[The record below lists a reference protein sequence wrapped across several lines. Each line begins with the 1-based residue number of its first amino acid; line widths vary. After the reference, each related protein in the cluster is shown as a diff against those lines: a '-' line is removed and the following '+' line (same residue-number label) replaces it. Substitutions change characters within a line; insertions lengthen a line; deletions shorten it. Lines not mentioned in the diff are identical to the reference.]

1 MITPTNSNPSG
12 TKPASLFCTPDGK
25 SYLITFVLVT
35 SLFLLWGFC
44 NGMIDIL
51 NKHFQDS
58 LHINKEQSGLVQFA
72 NYLGYFLMAI
82 PAGLIARQFGYKG
95 GILVGLAL
103 IASGAF
109 LFIHAVGIGTYSA
122 FLLGLF
128 VIAAGM
134 TCLETIANPYTTVL
148 GPPEHGAT
156 RINIAQTFNGVGWV
170 LGPIVGGYFVFGGG
184 GGGSSDA
191 TGAAASATNAVVAA
205 TTNANTGLST
215 PYLGIGIFAAVWFLV
230 FIFAPVP
237 DLHAEDESKKSADQ
251 KPSLNFS
258 IGQLL
263 AIGALQAVVY
273 WVLYSFITK
282 MLGVVWIWRELSP
295 AWFEPA
301 KYSVLLAAYVAGLLL
316 VSKINT
322 SRGQLVGIG
331 LTLAIVW
338 GLLYFFIAPIM
349 GLVWALLNLPAN
361 LLGPTKYGLIIVAY
375 IGSFIVVSKNWDMF
389 RRKHFTLGVVA
400 QFLYVA
406 AQTGIFSFCV
416 NYIIENDA
424 GVTPAKA
431 ATMLGGIGFVLFTVG
446 RFCGSAVISQFKPH
460 LVLAAYAAIN
470 VVLAAVC
477 MGGGKLGLIALFGT
491 FFFMSVMFPTIF
503 ALGIRGLG
511 DYTKLGASLIVMS
524 IVGGAI
530 APPFMGHIADVHS
543 MRTGMV
549 VPLVCFV
556 AIAIYGMLWQKL
568 ELQDSRAGKS

>member
-1 MITPTNSNPSG
+1 MITPTTPGPTSAKTTG
-12 TKPASLFCTPDGK
+12 LFRLPDGK
-25 SYLITFVLVT
+25 NLFITFALVT
-35 SLFLLWGFC
+35 TLFLLWGFC

-58 LHINKEQSGLVQFA
+58 LHINKQQSGLVQFA
-72 NYLGYFLMAI
+72 NYLAYFLMAI
-82 PAGLIARQFGYKG
+82 PAGLIARKLGYKG

-109 LFIHAVGIGTYSA
+109 LFIHAVSLGTYSA

-148 GPPEHGAT
+148 GPPGHGAT
-156 RINIAQTFNGVGWV
+156 RINIAQTFNGVGWI
-170 LGPIVGGYFVFGGG
+170 LGPIVGGYFVFGGAA
-184 GGGSSDA
+184 GGSSDA
-191 TGAAASATNAVVAA
+191 TGVAASATHAAAATNTVVANATNAVVAA
-205 TTNANTGLST
+205 TTNANSGLST
-215 PYLGIGIFAAVWFLV
+215 PYLGIGIFAAVWLLV

-237 DLHAEDESKKSADQ
+237 DLHAEDESKKSAGQ
-251 KPSLNFS
+251 KTSLKPSG
-258 IGQLL
+258 GQL
-263 AIGALQAVVY
+263 A
-273 WVLYSFITK
+273 
-282 MLGVVWIWRELSP
+282 
-295 AWFEPA
+295 
-301 KYSVLLAAYVAGLLL
+301 
-316 VSKINT
+316 
-322 SRGQLVGIG
+322 GIG
-331 LTLAIVW
+331 LALVMVW

-349 GLVWALLNLPAN
+349 GLVWALLNWPAN
-361 LLGPTKYGLIIVAY
+361 LLDPTKYGLITAAY

-424 GVTPAKA
+424 DVTPAKA

-543 MRTGMV
+543 MRLGMV

-556 AIAIYGMLWQKL
+556 AIAIYGLFWQKL
-568 ELQDSRAGKS
+568 EHQDSQAGQ